1 MQGRERE
8 RYNKIMKFTNSR
20 GKRITLGQVAFR
32 AITYGVSAFIA
43 LALLAV
49 ITGGMLAL

>member
-1 MQGRERE
+1 
-8 RYNKIMKFTNSR
+8 MKFTNSR

-32 AITYGVSAFIA
+32 AITYGVAAFIA